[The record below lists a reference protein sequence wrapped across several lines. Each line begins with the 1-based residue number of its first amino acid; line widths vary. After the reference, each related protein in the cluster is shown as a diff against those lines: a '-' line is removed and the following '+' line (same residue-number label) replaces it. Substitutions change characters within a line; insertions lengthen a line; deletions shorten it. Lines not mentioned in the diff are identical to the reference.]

1 MRAHILHTRVSH
13 PTTPDFNLG
22 RNFGGIIDLDQSGT
36 IDFDRGYGVLHIH
49 LPKPAELAKKQ
60 QKIEIKKA

>member
-1 MRAHILHTRVSH
+1 MTLSLIAVRTSSRRRVIEAHILHTRVSH

-36 IDFDRGYGVLHIH
+36 IDSDRGYSIGR
-49 LPKPAELAKKQ
+49 A
-60 QKIEIKKA
+60 